1 MPPVLCSP
9 SSAAVI
15 ETPVRI
21 KFLVQPTRPEWV
33 EQAIAHLDTI
43 LLDHSHCERKAA
55 GVAINLMF
63 RYPSHKRLVDALTD
77 IAQEELEHF
86 RQVNQQL
93 ERRHIALAPLSAPP
107 YASRLNATVRPQEPQ
122 RFLDTLLV
130 CALIE
135 ARSHERLQLLAQHC
149 PDQELAEFFASLVT
163 SEARHYGT
171 YWYLAYESFGQEV
184 VAERLQQL
192 AVLESEILSTPYPLP
207 RIHS

>member
-1 MPPVLCSP
+1 MPTVLCSP
-9 SSAAVI
+9 FSVAVI

-63 RYPSHKRLVDALTD
+63 RYPSHKPLVDALTA
-77 IAQEELEHF
+77 IAQEELDHF

-93 ERRHIALAPLSAPP
+93 ERRQIALAPLSAPP
-107 YASRLNATVRPQEPQ
+107 YASRLNAAVRPQEPQ

-149 PDQELAEFFASLVT
+149 PDWELAEFFASLVT

-171 YWYLAYESFGQEV
+171 YWYLASQSFGQEV

-192 AVLESEILSTPYPLP
+192 AALESEILSTPYPLP

>member
-1 MPPVLCSP
+1 MPTALCSLFNV
-9 SSAAVI
+9 AVV
-15 ETPVRI
+15 ETPSRM

-63 RYPSHKRLVDALTD
+63 RYPSHKPLVDALTD
-77 IAQEELEHF
+77 IAQEELVHF

-107 YASRLNATVRPQEPQ
+107 YASRLNAAVRQPEPQ

-149 PDQELAEFFASLVT
+149 PDRELAEFFASLVT

-171 YWYLAYESFGQEV
+171 YWYLAYEFFGLDV
-184 VAERLQQL
+184 VKERLQQL
-192 AVLESEILSTPYPLP
+192 AALESEILSTPYPLP

>member
-1 MPPVLCSP
+1 MPTVLCSP
-9 SSAAVI
+9 FSVAVI

-21 KFLVQPTRPEWV
+21 KFLGQPTRPEWV

-63 RYPSHKRLVDALTD
+63 RYPSHKPLVDALTD
-77 IAQEELEHF
+77 IAQEELDHF

-93 ERRHIALAPLSAPP
+93 ERRQIALAPLSASP
-107 YASRLNATVRPQEPQ
+107 YASRLNAAVRQQEPQ

-149 PDQELAEFFASLVT
+149 PDWELAEFFASLVT

-171 YWYLAYESFGQEV
+171 YWYLAYQSFGQEV

-192 AVLESEILSTPYPLP
+192 AALESEILSTPYPLP
-207 RIHS
+207 RIHG

>member
-1 MPPVLCSP
+1 MPTVLCSP
-9 SSAAVI
+9 FSVAVI

-21 KFLVQPTRPEWV
+21 KCLVQPTRPEWV
-33 EQAIAHLDTI
+33 MQAIAHLDTI

-55 GVAINLMF
+55 SVAINLMF

-107 YASRLNATVRPQEPQ
+107 YASRLNAAVRPQEPD

-149 PDQELAEFFASLVT
+149 PDRELAEFFASLVT

-171 YWYLAYESFGQEV
+171 YWYLAYEFFGQEAV
-184 VAERLQQL
+184 ENRLRKL
-192 AVLESEILSTPYPLP
+192 ATLESEILSTPYPLP

>member
-1 MPPVLCSP
+1 MCSTTPPVLSSP

-55 GVAINLMF
+55 SVAINLMF

-77 IAQEELEHF
+77 IAQEELDHF

-93 ERRHIALAPLSAPP
+93 ERRHISLAPSVHPLRLSLECRCLPAGTP
-107 YASRLNATVRPQEPQ
+107 A
-122 RFLDTLLV
+122 LL
-130 CALIE
+130 
-135 ARSHERLQLLAQHC
+135 
-149 PDQELAEFFASLVT
+149 
-163 SEARHYGT
+163 G
-171 YWYLAYESFGQEV
+171 
-184 VAERLQQL
+184 
-192 AVLESEILSTPYPLP
+192 YPIGL
-207 RIHS
+207 RID